1 MSKSIFK
8 PLETPKSSLGSSEDE
23 SLLQGRPPLDKE
35 GSVGGG
41 ILPYD
46 DISDWGDTLERE
58 SSSRDMIFLWKE
70 SQNIPLSSK
79 SKIMYIDCV

>member
-1 MSKSIFK
+1 M
-8 PLETPKSSLGSSEDE
+8 
-23 SLLQGRPPLDKE
+23 DKE

-46 DISDWGDTLERE
+46 DISDWSDTPERE
-58 SSSRDMIFLWKE
+58 SSSRDMIFIWKE

-79 SKIMYIDCV
+79 EKIM